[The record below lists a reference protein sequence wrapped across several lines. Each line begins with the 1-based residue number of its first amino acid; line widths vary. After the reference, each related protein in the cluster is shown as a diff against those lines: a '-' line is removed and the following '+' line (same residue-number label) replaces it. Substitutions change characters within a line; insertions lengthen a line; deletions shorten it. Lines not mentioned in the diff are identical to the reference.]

1 MTTPVREPTED
12 VFLSPNIFASAV
24 ELPQDFVEWQLD
36 TRRAMFERIAQ
47 KDFIPSFGAHL
58 PVLVTFNA
66 QGDFP
71 IPTAHNGAGFTPRDE
86 FSITMSA
93 CFRRAR
99 LLRGQAARR
108 NARRGSRQSVCFT
121 IIRNGWI
128 CAAWVCLRFFKGRPT
143 ATSKPMRA
151 CVALHGCGSGLSQ
164 LSSERL
170 GGIVVPAPR
179 ATNSSTRRGSYSS
192 TSVFTSTSPR
202 IPSATSCGSRRCT
215 TNRRITGGREAQ

>member
-24 ELPQDFVEWQLD
+24 ELPQDFEEWQLD

-108 NARRGSRQSVCFT
+108 NSAARLAA
-121 IIRNGWI
+121 IR
-128 CAAWVCLRFFKGRPT
+128 LFYDHPER
-143 ATSKPMRA
+143 MD
-151 CVALHGCGSGLSQ
+151 LH
-164 LSSERL
+164 RL
-170 GGIVVPAPR
+170 GLLEIFQGQTYRNIQADARV
-179 ATNSSTRRGSYSS
+179 
-192 TSVFTSTSPR
+192 
-202 IPSATSCGSRRCT
+202 RCT
-215 TNRRITGGREAQ
+215 TRMWVRAITVIK